1 MAPTDVVTSIDAN
14 TIGLKKIA
22 SGKVREIFEVDEHTL
37 LFVASDRISAYDV
50 ILTNVS
56 EESQLSSA
64 QLDSRKREK
73 KTKYHKSHPRTSF
86 FCYTYQLP
94 QGIPNKG
101 ALLTQLSAHWF
112 SLIKKSY
119 PELPTHLISLSLPP
133 SLNPTSTDQQQH
145 HLLQKRSMQV
155 RRIPVI
161 PLESIVRGYITGS
174 AWSEYQ
180 KFGTVH
186 GMTMPKGLRES
197 EKLEK
202 PIWTP
207 STKAEQGE
215 HDENIS
221 REKAQEIVGVEVAR
235 KVEEASLRVYELVS
249 CYFLFFF
256 LESFSST
263 FFCLLEGNFPS
274 MMITIIIPLLPL
286 PQKGQRKK
294 QKKTNPL
301 PPTRPATTPNPEA

>member
-1 MAPTDVVTSIDAN
+1 MAPTGVITSIDAN
-14 TIGLKKIA
+14 AIGLKKIA

-56 EESQLSSA
+56 EVKLRSA
-64 QLDSRKREK
+64 QLNSVQEK
-73 KTKYHKSHPRTSF
+73 EKTQQKPPTNF
-86 FCYTYQLP
+86 FLFLFTYQLS

-112 SLIKKSY
+112 SLINKSY
-119 PELPTHLISLSLPP
+119 PELPTHLISLSLPS
-133 SLNPTSTDQQQH
+133 SLNPTTDQQQH

-221 REKAQEIVGVEVAR
+221 KEKAQEIVGVEVAR
-235 KVEEASLRVYELVS
+235 KVEEASLKVYGLVS
-249 CYFLFFF
+249 CYFLFLRVIRVF
-256 LESFSST
+256 LFVGGQ
-263 FFCLLEGNFPS
+263 FAS
-274 MMITIIIPLLPL
+274 MMTIILPL
-286 PQKGQRKK
+286 PPPPKRPKNKK
-294 QKKTNPL
+294 RETN
-301 PPTRPATTPNPEA
+301 

>member
-56 EESQLSSA
+56 EVKLRSA
-64 QLDSRKREK
+64 QLKSNEK
-73 KTKYHKSHPRTSF
+73 TKKYHKSHPRSF
-86 FCYTYQLP
+86 FLFFFTTYQLS

-112 SLIKKSY
+112 SLINKSY

-133 SLNPTSTDQQQH
+133 SLNPTSTDQQQQ

-249 CYFLFFF
+249 CFLSFFFFFFFFFSFEFFEFFSFFF
-256 LESFSST
+256 LE
-263 FFCLLEGNFPS
+263 LLFVGGKLSPDDDDHHHH
-274 MMITIIIPLLPL
+274 LPL
-286 PQKGQRKK
+286 FPPKKAK
-294 QKKTNPL
+294 QKNKK
-301 PPTRPATTPNPEA
+301 PN